1 MENNIMYLL
10 QKGCECLNF
19 RHNMQKACEYF
30 AEARESIERIYGKNS
45 RLCCLV
51 NMFDFVWEEYHRD
64 YRTAVL
70 KLADVG
76 ELLEAF
82 REQEIVDE
90 FTGFIF
96 ENKEEILNGLAADT
110 LKILMR
116 FDFDFAPGDILWQAI
131 LLRGDKEELINRT
144 LIDKLG
150 LPRRFHYLSQHIWKD
165 NLEFSSEAKIDVIEM
180 LNFMEEM
187 KNGDLSTYS
196 QKERIDSAKKMYD
209 FMEKGSNM
217 LNADLGSGMS
227 IFMREQKVNMENILI
242 RGMVNLG
249 ETDFADGLLERL
261 KEKDFQDIDSQL
273 EIMRMEC
280 SLEHRKGNNIKA
292 GKILDEMIQMIEN
305 VLIQIFAFKSEQKR
319 IEFLYGMEL
328 IIKQTVGLCYEVQGA
343 KAAYNL
349 VLRTR
354 TLSFECKGIMANS
367 LLYTKFLQD
376 VWELDEREKRGEDVS
391 FERAKCQKYFENES
405 DGIFSLDSAQ
415 ICRKL
420 KEGQAVLEFTVIK
433 DISDYEFYY
442 VFVVTVHGVSIIKLG
457 ECGEIDSNIEE
468 VLRYISE
475 YEVSKHSEC
484 QIKMLPG
491 YYEIYRKV
499 LQPIGEDLPR
509 SVQKLFIVG
518 AGEFLQVP
526 FGMLPCFH
534 WYDEFMED
542 EYQISYLNSGKELL
556 RDAKAA
562 RDCDAVVVGNPDFA
576 GEYTALPS
584 SLREVEAVAEILNVK
599 PFVGTE
605 AVKECLE
612 KQAGIFHISTHSFTG
627 NEKNVDPMEQACL
640 VFSGGQ
646 KLTAREIS
654 QIDMTKTELIVLS
667 ACGVKEEKGIYSEVG
682 AGLRRA
688 FINAGARCLILNLWK
703 TDDNAAEILMKC
715 FYYHY
720 IKIGMSIEE
729 SIQKAKNYLRTST
742 IESIRRESYY
752 DKGMEKVF
760 ACMPESEIP
769 YAHPYYWAGFIVIG
783 T

>member
-1 MENNIMYLL
+1 MELL
-10 QKGCECLNF
+10 QKGCEYLNSH
-19 RHNMQKACEYF
+19 HNMQKAYEYF
-30 AEARESIERIYGKNS
+30 TKAREGIERIYGKNS

-51 NMFDFVWEEYHRD
+51 NMFDFVWEEYHKD

-76 ELLEAF
+76 ELLESF

-90 FTGFIF
+90 FTSFIF

-116 FDFDFAPGDILWQAI
+116 FDFDFSPGDILWQAI
-131 LLRGDKEELINRT
+131 LLKGDIEELMYRT

-150 LPRRFHYLSQHIWKD
+150 LPRRFHYLIQHMWKN
-165 NLEFSSEAKIDVIEM
+165 NLEFSPETKFDVIEM
-180 LNFMEEM
+180 FNFMEQM
-187 KNGDLSTYS
+187 RNGDLSTFS
-196 QKERIDSAKKMYD
+196 QEEKIDCVKMMCD
-209 FMEKGSNM
+209 FMEKCTNV
-217 LNADLGSGMS
+217 LNADPGSGMS
-227 IFMREQKVNMENILI
+227 IFMREQKVNMEKII
-242 RGMVNLG
+242 TRGMVKIG
-249 ETDFADGLLERL
+249 EIDFADGLLERL
-261 KEKDFQDIDSQL
+261 KEKDFQDIDSKL
-273 EIMRMEC
+273 EIKRVEC
-280 SLEHRKGNNIKA
+280 NLEHRKGNNEKA

-305 VLIQIFAFKSEQKR
+305 VLIQVFAFRSEQKR
-319 IEFLYGMEL
+319 IEFLCGMET
-328 IIKQTVGLCYEVQGA
+328 IIKQTVGLCNEVHGA
-343 KAAYNL
+343 KAAYDL

-376 VWELDEREKRGEDVS
+376 VQKLDEREKRGEDVR
-391 FERAKCQKYFENES
+391 FERAKCQRYFEKES
-405 DGIFSLDSAQ
+405 GGIFSLDSAQ
-415 ICRKL
+415 VCRKL

-442 VFVVTVHGVSIIKLG
+442 VFVVTAHGVSVIKLG
-457 ECGEIDSNIEE
+457 ECGEIDSCIKE
-468 VLRYISE
+468 VLKYISE

-499 LQPIGEDLPR
+499 LQPVGEVLSR
-509 SVQKLFIVG
+509 SVQKLFIAG
-518 AGEFLQVP
+518 AGDFLQIP

-562 RDCDAVVVGNPDFA
+562 RHCDAVVVGNPDFA
-576 GEYTALPS
+576 GKYMALPS
-584 SLREVEAVAEILNVK
+584 SLREIEAIAGILNVK
-599 PFVGTE
+599 PFAGTE
-605 AVKECLE
+605 AVKECLK

-627 NEKNVDPMEQACL
+627 NEENVDPMEQTYL
-640 VFSGGQ
+640 IFSGGQ
-646 KLTAREIS
+646 KLSAREIS
-654 QIDMTKTELIVLS
+654 QIDMTKTELVVLS
-667 ACGVKEEKGIYSEVG
+667 ACGVKEEKGIYSDVG

-688 FINAGARCLILNLWK
+688 FINAGVRCLILNLWK

-715 FYYHY
+715 FYYYY
-720 IKIGMSIEE
+720 IKIGQSIEE
-729 SIQKAKNYLRTST
+729 SIQKAKSYLRTST

-752 DKGMEKVF
+752 DEGMEKVF
-760 ACMPESEIP
+760 ACMPASEIP

-783 T
+783 A